1 MTIFL
6 IGFMGSG
13 KSTLGR
19 RLAALTGCSFIDMDK
34 FIEEKYF
41 KTVAQ
46 IFAEE
51 GEASFREKERLAI
64 EELAGFQDVVIG
76 TGGGAPCFGD
86 NMNQMNQSGITVW
99 LDVPVKALV
108 ARLSRAKAER
118 PLIKEKNTEELTLFV
133 EEKLNE
139 RNVFYSQA
147 KVRVTGGNI
156 QAEDITT
163 ILEASGS

>member
-6 IGFMGSG
+6 LGFMGCG

-19 RLAALTGCSFIDMDK
+19 RLAALVNASFIDMDK

-51 GEASFREKERLAI
+51 GEAAFREKERLAI
-64 EELAGFQDVVIG
+64 EELAGFQNVVIG

-86 NMNQMNQSGITVW
+86 NMQRMNDAGITVW
-99 LDVPVKALV
+99 LDVPVEALV
-108 ARLSRAKAER
+108 ARLSKAKAER
-118 PLIKEKNTEELTLFV
+118 PLISDKNNQELTLFV

-163 ILEASGS
+163 ILEALGN